1 MFGKK
6 SSVLTKTYK
15 DSKDRD
21 KDVPRMAKQGYMV
34 QSMAPEGGSFKKGK
48 AAALGTGGFLIL
60 GPVGLAAGA
69 LAGRK
74 DTKWHVVYV
83 LEDK

>member
-6 SSVLTKTYK
+6 PLVLTKTYK
-15 DSKDRD
+15 DSKERD
-21 KDVPRMAKQGYMV
+21 KDVPRMAKQGYKV
-34 QSMAPEGGSFKKGK
+34 QSMTPEGGSFKKGK
-48 AAALGTGGFLIL
+48 AAALGVGGAILL
-60 GPVGLAAGA
+60 GPLGLAAGA

-74 DTKWHVVYV
+74 DTEWHVVYV

>member
-1 MFGKK
+1 MFTKK
-6 SSVLTKTYK
+6 PSVLTKTYK
-15 DSKDRD
+15 DSKERD
-21 KDVPRMAKQGYMV
+21 KDVPRMAKQGYTV

-48 AAALGTGGFLIL
+48 AAVLGVGGAVVL
-60 GPVGLAAGA
+60 GPLGLAAGA

-83 LEDK
+83 LEDQ